1 MERVQTNYSLVLW
14 YGMLFKPAR
23 LVCEVVLCEN
33 VFNQLRNELR
43 RFLIFEKILW
53 LPQLE
58 QKNKISEQWANFG
71 RQNLSKY
78 GHTISFASKIQTVE
92 FLFRKGDDGN

>member
-33 VFNQLRNELR
+33 VF
-43 RFLIFEKILW
+43 
-53 LPQLE
+53 
-58 QKNKISEQWANFG
+58 SC
-71 RQNLSKY
+71 
-78 GHTISFASKIQTVE
+78 
-92 FLFRKGDDGN
+92 